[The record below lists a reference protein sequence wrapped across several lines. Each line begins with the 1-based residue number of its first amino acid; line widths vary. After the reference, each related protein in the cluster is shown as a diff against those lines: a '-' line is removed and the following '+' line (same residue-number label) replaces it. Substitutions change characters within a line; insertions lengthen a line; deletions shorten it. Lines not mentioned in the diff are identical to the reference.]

1 MDIRSKIRDIKDFP
15 KAGINFLDITPLL
28 LDSDLFGYAID
39 KLSEQLKDI
48 EFDII
53 VSSEAR
59 GFILGVPVAYALK
72 KGFVPVRKKGKLPG
86 DTISVQYDLEYGQ
99 DILEM
104 SADAIKPGQRVVII
118 DDILATGGTVAANI
132 ELIEKLGGEVVKILF
147 LMELDFLN
155 GREKLANYDIFS
167 LLHTEK

>member
-28 LDSDLFGYAID
+28 LDSELFGYTID
-39 KLSEQLKDI
+39 KLAEQLKDV

-59 GFILGVPVAYALK
+59 GFIMGVPVAYALK

>member
-39 KLSEQLKDI
+39 KLSEQLKDV

-147 LMELDFLN
+147 LMELEFLN

>member
-28 LDSDLFGYAID
+28 LDSELFGHTID
-39 KLSEQLKDI
+39 KLSEQLKDV
-48 EFDII
+48 EFDIV

-147 LMELDFLN
+147 LMELEFLH
-155 GREKLANYDIFS
+155 GREKLANYDVFS
-167 LLHTEK
+167 LLQTEK